1 MPTKIGVKMKLES
14 SALLNSK
21 VVNVN
26 VRLIEEPAS
35 TNDETHRNQNDAKTP
50 LLGNSPS
57 CLWER
62 KANERLILN
71 VEINII
77 INSKAITSIYLWLLT
92 PGYGASD

>member
-1 MPTKIGVKMKLES
+1 MPTKKIGVKKKTES
-14 SALLNSK
+14 SALNSK
-21 VVNVN
+21 VVN

-77 INSKAITSIYLWLLT
+77 IDSKAITSIYLWLLT
-92 PGYGASD
+92 AC